1 MSLAKK
7 RYQKVLLFTAT
18 AIIVVLGSIQIYFS
32 FFLEEQLKQRLVHR
46 FHRATNNAY
55 NLEIGDFDLE
65 ILGRQ
70 LILEDIQLAK
80 KEHAGGTDFTAALEE
95 LNISGISFLNLLINQ
110 KLTLK
115 QVTFS
120 HPDISIIATESDKSN
135 TETQWSHYHQHI
147 SNIILGI
154 LETVTIPDLRL
165 RRIEFT
171 YNQKG
176 NPVHPLISLQKGN
189 VHLRNVRIDSTSLH
203 TNRFLP
209 SDDIRANVQNFRYQ
223 STDSL
228 YDLSINN
235 ARLSSATQSLALD
248 SVHLEPKF
256 GKNEFAK
263 HIGHETD
270 RMELI
275 VEDVDFR
282 GLNMESLNGMEKVT
296 AHTISV
302 TDPSL
307 DIYRDKRRPF
317 PANTKPPLPQQM
329 IRNVPFPFAVD
340 SLMISGGTI
349 RYEERHPQADHP
361 GYITFSNLSASL
373 THFTNISERGWTPSI
388 QTEATVMG
396 GSTLKAKFSFPM
408 DSNRQHIS
416 GQLGKTDLT
425 SLNKALEP
433 LAFVQINDGTLNS
446 MRFSMDLGP
455 DSASGNMTLLYN
467 DLSIS
472 LLNKDSGDSKLGNQL
487 KSFLAN
493 TFKIKSRNTPENPR
507 IGTIKFKR
515 DPQKSVFNYWW
526 KSLLSGLKSSI
537 GV

>member
-1 MSLAKK
+1 MSLAKQ
-7 RYQKVLLFTAT
+7 RYQKVVLIIVT

-32 FFLEEQLKQRLVHR
+32 FFLEEQLKQRLVQR
-46 FHRATNNAY
+46 FHHATNHAY

-80 KEHAGGTDFTAALEE
+80 KEQAGGTGFAAALEE
-95 LNISGISFLNLLINQ
+95 LNISGIGFLDLLINQ

-115 QVTFS
+115 QVALS
-120 HPDISIIATESDKSN
+120 HPDISITATDSDKSS
-135 TETQWSHYHQHI
+135 TETQWSHYHQHL
-147 SNIILGI
+147 SNVILGV
-154 LETVTIPDLRL
+154 LETVTIPDLSL
-165 RRIEFT
+165 RGIEFT
-171 YNQKG
+171 YYQKG
-176 NPVHPLISLQKGN
+176 NPVHPIISLQNGN
-189 VHLRNVRIDSTSLH
+189 VHLQNVRIDSTSLH

-209 SDDIRANVQNFRYQ
+209 SNDIWASLQNFRYQ
-223 STDSL
+223 SPDSL

-235 ARLSSATQSLALD
+235 ASLSSATQSLALD
-248 SVHLEPKF
+248 SVHLKPKLR
-256 GKNEFAK
+256 KNEFAK

-275 VEDVDFR
+275 VDDVNFR
-282 GLNMESLNGMEKVT
+282 GLNMKSLNSMEKVT
-296 AHTISV
+296 VHTISV
-302 TDPSL
+302 SAPEL

-340 SLMISGGTI
+340 SLILSGGTI

-361 GYITFSNLSASL
+361 GYITFSDLSASL
-373 THFTNISERGWTPSI
+373 THFTNINERRWTPSM
-388 QTEATVMG
+388 QTEATIMG
-396 GSTLKAKFSFPM
+396 GSTLRAEFSFPM
-408 DSNRQHIS
+408 DSDRQHIS
-416 GQLGKTDLT
+416 GRLGPTDLT
-425 SLNKALEP
+425 SLNKALKP
-433 LAFVQINDGTLNS
+433 LAFVQIDDGTINS
-446 MRFSMDLGP
+446 MQFSMDLGP

-472 LLNKDSGDSKLGNQL
+472 LLNKGSEDSNLGNQL

-493 TFKIKSRNTPENPR
+493 TFKIKSRNTSENPR
-507 IGTIKFKR
+507 IGTIKYKR
-515 DPQKSVFNYWW
+515 EPQKSVFNYWW